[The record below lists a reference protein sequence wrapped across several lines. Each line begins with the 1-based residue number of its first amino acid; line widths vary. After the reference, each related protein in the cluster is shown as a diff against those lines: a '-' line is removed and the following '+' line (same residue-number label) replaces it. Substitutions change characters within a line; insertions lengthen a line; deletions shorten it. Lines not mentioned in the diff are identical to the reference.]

1 MVEMYCEVTI
11 GYNPRFLPEF
21 ARSWLAATGAVADA
35 CIAGL
40 AKEKALF
47 GARGIRGVGGFI

>member
-1 MVEMYCEVTI
+1 MYCEVTI